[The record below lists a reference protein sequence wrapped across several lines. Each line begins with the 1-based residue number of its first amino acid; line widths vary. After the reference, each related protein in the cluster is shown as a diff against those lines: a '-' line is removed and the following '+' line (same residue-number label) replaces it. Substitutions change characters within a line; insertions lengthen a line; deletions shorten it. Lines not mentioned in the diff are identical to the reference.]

1 MLTRQGDFLLFEGN
15 YVNGMTLVV
24 DGGIW
29 LDSPRHMSKE
39 EVKQLSKTVEKRSR
53 DAPVGV
59 PKSKL

>member
-1 MLTRQGDFLLFEGN
+1 MFEGN
-15 YVNGMTLVV
+15 YVNGTTLVV

-29 LDSPRHMSKE
+29 LSKPRDLPKE
-39 EVKQLSKTVEKRSR
+39 AVRQLSKVVEKRSR